1 MFIQFQGILSA
12 TFGESESDD
21 WNDSGDWIKRK
32 GKYDYSFPRRH
43 SRSPPGVGLCRR
55 HCERN
60 PWIGLFVASNVLF
73 SLLWGQCLQKY
84 YSLYDFRFVRKT
96 VPLQHHKWRKVL
108 IFNDNKRSFSGI
120 VMFKV
125 GRWRPRGNKE
135 ADGIFWHRVKL
146 LSEGNML
153 VIYFC
158 IFFCEAMFVLDEM
171 GNGTQ
176 ERLKKYLQYI
186 SRICLNIQSIYSE
199 QPDRKLGPVCTP
211 KCENRLECLVSSYN
225 WRSTKYN
232 LQILPPHM
240 RGAQEDLYW
249 RVCRIMTKDGAQEV
263 FLGRHHPTFSPIISP
278 KKHPH
283 TTNAQHPVWP
293 QRE

>member
-1 MFIQFQGILSA
+1 
-12 TFGESESDD
+12 
-21 WNDSGDWIKRK
+21 
-32 GKYDYSFPRRH
+32 
-43 SRSPPGVGLCRR
+43 
-55 HCERN
+55 
-60 PWIGLFVASNVLF
+60 
-73 SLLWGQCLQKY
+73 
-84 YSLYDFRFVRKT
+84 
-96 VPLQHHKWRKVL
+96 
-108 IFNDNKRSFSGI
+108 
-120 VMFKV
+120 
-125 GRWRPRGNKE
+125 
-135 ADGIFWHRVKL
+135 
-146 LSEGNML
+146 
-153 VIYFC
+153 
-158 IFFCEAMFVLDEM
+158 MFVLDEM

-176 ERLKKYLQYI
+176 ERLEKYFQYI

-278 KKHPH
+278 KKPPH
-283 TTNAQHPVWP
+283 TPQCPTSCVAPKRVNHPCDPAPGHKFHLWLLTK
-293 QRE
+293 E